1 MVLPKGGIRN
11 SLAKKKIVKD
21 RRSVD
26 DLSIEE
32 LERILKIKKSM
43 AREERLRNYRETGRA
58 LQSNIDTSGTE
69 TWSPPRRR
77 IRLGNVTS
85 RALWILEITAV
96 AGLIYLGYDLWQA
109 REVINKEVKEVIS
122 LEISPTSSPTPIITA
137 LVLPGGHVPPTDPGG
152 ARPNDSEIP
161 ENLRPLVQALPP
173 VVIRTLGAR
182 QATRIVIPSI
192 QIDAPIVQGDGW
204 EQLRRG
210 VGQHVGTAS
219 PGQKGNLVLSAHN
232 DIFGEIFKDLD
243 MLLPG
248 DTVTINT
255 MGEQFTYVI
264 NETEIVEPTAVNVM
278 DATTA
283 PTLTLISCYPYL
295 IDNKRIVVFGELRE
309 S

>member
-1 MVLPKGGIRN
+1 V
-11 SLAKKKIVKD
+11 SQAED
-21 RRSVD
+21 
-26 DLSIEE
+26 
-32 LERILKIKKSM
+32 
-43 AREERLRNYRETGRA
+43 
-58 LQSNIDTSGTE
+58 
-69 TWSPPRRR
+69 WSPPRRKLQIGR
-77 IRLGNVTS
+77 ITS

-96 AGLIYLGYDLWQA
+96 AGLVYLGYDLWQS

-122 LEISPTSSPTPIITA
+122 SEIYPTSSPTPIIKA

-152 ARPNDSEIP
+152 ARPNNSEIP

-173 VVIRTLGAR
+173 VIIPTPGAR

-192 QIDAPIVQGDGW
+192 QVDAPIVQGDGW

-210 VGQHVGTAS
+210 VGQHIGTAS

-232 DIFGEIFKDLD
+232 DIFGEIFKNLD
-243 MLLPG
+243 MLMPG
-248 DTVTINT
+248 DIVTINT

-264 NETEIVEPTAVNVM
+264 RETEIVAPTAVDVM
-278 DATTA
+278 DPTTN

-295 IDNKRIVVFGELRE
+295 IDNKRIVVFGELQK

>member
-32 LERILKIKKSM
+32 LERILKIKKSR
-43 AREERLRNYRETGRA
+43 AREERLRNYREIGRA

-69 TWSPPRRR
+69 TWSPPRRK

-96 AGLIYLGYDLWQA
+96 AGLVYLGYDLWQA

-122 LEISPTSSPTPIITA
+122 LEAYPTSSPTPIITA

-173 VVIRTLGAR
+173 VVIPTPGAR

>member
-32 LERILKIKKSM
+32 LERILKIKKSR

-69 TWSPPRRR
+69 TWSPPRRK

-122 LEISPTSSPTPIITA
+122 LEAYPTSSPTPIITA

-173 VVIRTLGAR
+173 VVIPTPGAR
-182 QATRIVIPSI
+182 QATRIVIPAI

-278 DATTA
+278 DTTTA

-295 IDNKRIVVFGELRE
+295 IDNKRIVIFGELRE

>member
-1 MVLPKGGIRN
+1 
-11 SLAKKKIVKD
+11 VKD

-32 LERILKIKKSM
+32 LERILKVKKSS

-69 TWSPPRRR
+69 TWSPPRRKLR
-77 IRLGNVTS
+77 IGSVTS

-96 AGLIYLGYDLWQA
+96 AGLVYLGYDLWQA

-122 LEISPTSSPTPIITA
+122 AEAYPTSSPTAIITA

-173 VVIRTLGAR
+173 VVIPTPGAR
-182 QATRIVIPSI
+182 QATRIVITSI

-210 VGQHVGTAS
+210 VGQHIGTTS

-232 DIFGEIFKDLD
+232 DIFGEIFRDLD

-264 NETEIVEPTAVNVM
+264 KETEIVEPTAVNVM
-278 DATTA
+278 DPTTA

-295 IDNKRIVVFGELRE
+295 IDNKRIVVFGELQE

>member
-32 LERILKIKKSM
+32 LERILKIKKSR

-69 TWSPPRRR
+69 TWSPPRRK

-85 RALWILEITAV
+85 RALWILEVTAV

-122 LEISPTSSPTPIITA
+122 LEAYPTSSPTPIITA
-137 LVLPGGHVPPTDPGG
+137 LVLPGGHFPPTDPGG

-173 VVIRTLGAR
+173 VVIPTPGAR
-182 QATRIVIPSI
+182 QATRIIIPSI

-264 NETEIVEPTAVNVM
+264 NETEIVEPTAVYVM
-278 DATTA
+278 DTTTA

-295 IDNKRIVVFGELRE
+295 IDNKRIVIFGELRE

>member
-1 MVLPKGGIRN
+1 
-11 SLAKKKIVKD
+11 VKD

-32 LERILKIKKSM
+32 LERILKIKKSS

-69 TWSPPRRR
+69 TWSPPRRKLR
-77 IRLGNVTS
+77 IGSVTS

-96 AGLIYLGYDLWQA
+96 AGLVYLGYDLWQA

-122 LEISPTSSPTPIITA
+122 AEAYPTSSPTAIITA

-173 VVIRTLGAR
+173 VVIPTPGAR
-182 QATRIVIPSI
+182 QATRIVITSI
-192 QIDAPIVQGDGW
+192 QVDAPIVQGDGW

-210 VGQHVGTAS
+210 VGQHIGTTS

-232 DIFGEIFKDLD
+232 DIFGEIFRDLD

-264 NETEIVEPTAVNVM
+264 KETEIVEPTAVNVM
-278 DATTA
+278 DPTTA

-295 IDNKRIVVFGELRE
+295 IDNKRIVVFGELQE

>member
-32 LERILKIKKSM
+32 LERILKIKKSK

-69 TWSPPRRR
+69 TWSPPRRK

-96 AGLIYLGYDLWQA
+96 AGLIYLGYDLWQT

-122 LEISPTSSPTPIITA
+122 LEAYPTSSPTPIITA

-173 VVIRTLGAR
+173 VVIPTPGAR

-278 DATTA
+278 DTTTA

-295 IDNKRIVVFGELRE
+295 IDNKRIVIFGELRE

>member
-32 LERILKIKKSM
+32 LERILKIKKSR

-122 LEISPTSSPTPIITA
+122 LEAYPTSSPTPIITA

-173 VVIRTLGAR
+173 VVIPTLGAR

>member
-1 MVLPKGGIRN
+1 M
-11 SLAKKKIVKD
+11 KD

-32 LERILKIKKSM
+32 LERILKIKKSR

-69 TWSPPRRR
+69 TWSPPRRK

-96 AGLIYLGYDLWQA
+96 AGLIYLGYDLWQT

-122 LEISPTSSPTPIITA
+122 LEAYPTSSPTPIITA

-173 VVIRTLGAR
+173 VVIPTPGAR

-248 DTVTINT
+248 DTVIINT

-278 DATTA
+278 DTTTA

-295 IDNKRIVVFGELRE
+295 IDNKRIVIFGELRE

>member
-1 MVLPKGGIRN
+1 MVLPKGGIR
-11 SLAKKKIVKD
+11 SSEAKGKAMKD

-32 LERILKIKKSM
+32 LEQILKIKKSR
-43 AREERLRNYRETGRA
+43 AREERLRKYRQTGRA
-58 LQSNIDTSGTE
+58 LQSDITVSQTE
-69 TWSPPRRR
+69 DWSPPRRKFQ
-77 IRLGNVTS
+77 IGSITS
-85 RALWILEITAV
+85 RALWMLEITAV
-96 AGLIYLGYDLWQA
+96 VGLIYLGYDLWQA

-122 LEISPTSSPTPIITA
+122 SEIYPTSSPTPIIKA

-173 VVIRTLGAR
+173 VIIPTPSAR

-192 QIDAPIVQGDGW
+192 QVDAPIVQGDGW

-210 VGQHVGTAS
+210 VGQHIGTAS

-232 DIFGEIFKDLD
+232 DIFGEIFKNLD
-243 MLLPG
+243 VLMPG

-264 NETEIVEPTAVNVM
+264 KGTEIVDPTAVSVM
-278 DATTA
+278 GPTTT

-295 IDNKRIVVFGELRE
+295 IDNKRIVVFGELQK

>member
-1 MVLPKGGIRN
+1 MVLPKGGVRN
-11 SLAKKKIVKD
+11 SLAKNKIMKD

-32 LERILKIKKSM
+32 LERILKIKKSL

-58 LQSNIDTSGTE
+58 LQYTVDTSGTE
-69 TWSPPRRR
+69 TWLPPRRK
-77 IRLGNVTS
+77 IRLGSITS
-85 RALWILEITAV
+85 RVLWVLEITAV
-96 AGLIYLGYDLWQA
+96 AGLVYLGYDLWQA
-109 REVINKEVKEVIS
+109 REVINSEVKEVIS
-122 LEISPTSSPTPIITA
+122 AQVYPTSSPTPIITA

-173 VVIRTLGAR
+173 VVIPTPGAR

-192 QIDAPIVQGDGW
+192 QIDAPIVQGDSW

-210 VGQHVGTAS
+210 VGQHIGTAS

-255 MGEQFTYVI
+255 MGEEFIYVI
-264 NETEIVEPTAVNVM
+264 NETKIVEPTAVDVM
-278 DATTA
+278 DVTTA

>member
-1 MVLPKGGIRN
+1 
-11 SLAKKKIVKD
+11 LAKNKIVKD

-32 LERILKIKKSM
+32 LERILKIKKSS

-69 TWSPPRRR
+69 TWSPPRRKLR
-77 IRLGNVTS
+77 IGSVTS

-96 AGLIYLGYDLWQA
+96 AGLVYLGYDLWQA

-122 LEISPTSSPTPIITA
+122 AEAYPTSSPTAIITA

-173 VVIRTLGAR
+173 VVIPTPGAR
-182 QATRIVIPSI
+182 QATRIVITSI
-192 QIDAPIVQGDGW
+192 QVDAPIVQGDGW

-210 VGQHVGTAS
+210 VGQHIGTTS

-232 DIFGEIFKDLD
+232 DIFGEIFRDLD

-264 NETEIVEPTAVNVM
+264 KETEIVEPTAVNVM
-278 DATTA
+278 DPTTA

-295 IDNKRIVVFGELRE
+295 IDNKRIVVFGELQE

>member
-32 LERILKIKKSM
+32 LERILKIKKSR

-58 LQSNIDTSGTE
+58 LQSNIDTSETE

-122 LEISPTSSPTPIITA
+122 LEAYPTSSPTPIITA

-173 VVIRTLGAR
+173 VVIPTPGAR

-278 DATTA
+278 DTTTA

-295 IDNKRIVVFGELRE
+295 IDNKRIVIFGELRE

>member
-1 MVLPKGGIRN
+1 M
-11 SLAKKKIVKD
+11 
-21 RRSVD
+21 
-26 DLSIEE
+26 
-32 LERILKIKKSM
+32 
-43 AREERLRNYRETGRA
+43 
-58 LQSNIDTSGTE
+58 
-69 TWSPPRRR
+69 
-77 IRLGNVTS
+77 
-85 RALWILEITAV
+85 
-96 AGLIYLGYDLWQA
+96 AGLIYLGYDLWQT

-122 LEISPTSSPTPIITA
+122 LEAYPTSSPTPIITA

-173 VVIRTLGAR
+173 VVIPTPGAR

-232 DIFGEIFKDLD
+232 DIFGEIFRDLD

-278 DATTA
+278 DTTTA

-295 IDNKRIVVFGELRE
+295 IDNKRIVIFGELRE

>member
-1 MVLPKGGIRN
+1 MVLPKGGVRS
-11 SLAKKKIVKD
+11 SLAKNKIVKD

-32 LERILKIKKSM
+32 LERILKIKKSS

-69 TWSPPRRR
+69 TWSPPRRKLR
-77 IRLGNVTS
+77 IGSVTS

-96 AGLIYLGYDLWQA
+96 AGLVYLGYDLWQA

-122 LEISPTSSPTPIITA
+122 AEAYPTSSPTAIITA

-173 VVIRTLGAR
+173 VVIPTPGAR
-182 QATRIVIPSI
+182 QATRIVITSI
-192 QIDAPIVQGDGW
+192 QVDAPIVQGDGW

-210 VGQHVGTAS
+210 VGQHIGTTS

-232 DIFGEIFKDLD
+232 DIFGEIFRDLD

-264 NETEIVEPTAVNVM
+264 KETEIVEPTAVNVM
-278 DATTA
+278 DPTTA

-295 IDNKRIVVFGELRE
+295 IDNKRIVVFGELQE

>member
-1 MVLPKGGIRN
+1 M
-11 SLAKKKIVKD
+11 
-21 RRSVD
+21 
-26 DLSIEE
+26 
-32 LERILKIKKSM
+32 
-43 AREERLRNYRETGRA
+43 
-58 LQSNIDTSGTE
+58 
-69 TWSPPRRR
+69 
-77 IRLGNVTS
+77 
-85 RALWILEITAV
+85 
-96 AGLIYLGYDLWQA
+96 
-109 REVINKEVKEVIS
+109 
-122 LEISPTSSPTPIITA
+122 
-137 LVLPGGHVPPTDPGG
+137 
-152 ARPNDSEIP
+152 
-161 ENLRPLVQALPP
+161 QALPP
-173 VVIRTLGAR
+173 VVIPTPGAR
-182 QATRIVIPSI
+182 QATRIIIPSI

-264 NETEIVEPTAVNVM
+264 NETEIVEPTAVYVM
-278 DATTA
+278 DTTTA

-295 IDNKRIVVFGELRE
+295 IDNKRIVIFGELRE

>member
-32 LERILKIKKSM
+32 LERILKIKKSR

-122 LEISPTSSPTPIITA
+122 LEVYPTSSPTPIITA

-173 VVIRTLGAR
+173 VVIPTLGAR

-278 DATTA
+278 GATTA

>member
-32 LERILKIKKSM
+32 LERILKIKKSR

-69 TWSPPRRR
+69 TWSPPRRK

-96 AGLIYLGYDLWQA
+96 AGLIYLGYDLWQT

-122 LEISPTSSPTPIITA
+122 LEAYPTSSPTPIITA

-173 VVIRTLGAR
+173 VVIPTPGAR

-278 DATTA
+278 DTTTA

-295 IDNKRIVVFGELRE
+295 IDNKRIVIFGELRE

>member
-1 MVLPKGGIRN
+1 MRQ
-11 SLAKKKIVKD
+11 
-21 RRSVD
+21 
-26 DLSIEE
+26 
-32 LERILKIKKSM
+32 
-43 AREERLRNYRETGRA
+43 YRQTGRA
-58 LQSNIDTSGTE
+58 LQSDIDMSQAE
-69 TWSPPRRR
+69 DWSPPRRKLQIGR
-77 IRLGNVTS
+77 ITS

-96 AGLIYLGYDLWQA
+96 AGLVYLGYDLWQA

-122 LEISPTSSPTPIITA
+122 SEIYPTSSPTPIIKA

-152 ARPNDSEIP
+152 ARPNNSEIP

-173 VVIRTLGAR
+173 VIIPTPGAR

-192 QIDAPIVQGDGW
+192 QVDAPIVQGDGW

-210 VGQHVGTAS
+210 VGQHIGTAS

-232 DIFGEIFKDLD
+232 DIFGEIFKNLD
-243 MLLPG
+243 MLMPG
-248 DTVTINT
+248 DVVTINT

-264 NETEIVEPTAVNVM
+264 KETEIVEPTAIDVM
-278 DATTA
+278 DPTTT

-295 IDNKRIVVFGELRE
+295 IDNKRIVVFGELQK

>member
-32 LERILKIKKSM
+32 LERILKIKKSR

-69 TWSPPRRR
+69 TWSPPRRK

-96 AGLIYLGYDLWQA
+96 AGLIYLGYDLWQT

-122 LEISPTSSPTPIITA
+122 LEAYPTSSPTPIITA

-173 VVIRTLGAR
+173 VVIPTPGAR

-264 NETEIVEPTAVNVM
+264 NETKIVEPTAVNVM
-278 DATTA
+278 DTTTA

-295 IDNKRIVVFGELRE
+295 IDNKRIVIFGELRE

>member
-1 MVLPKGGIRN
+1 MVLPKGGIR
-11 SLAKKKIVKD
+11 SSEAKGKAMKD

-32 LERILKIKKSM
+32 LEQILKIKKSR
-43 AREERLRNYRETGRA
+43 AREERLRKYRQTGRA
-58 LQSNIDTSGTE
+58 LQSDITVSQTE
-69 TWSPPRRR
+69 DWSPPRRKFQ
-77 IRLGNVTS
+77 IGSITS
-85 RALWILEITAV
+85 RALWMLEITAV
-96 AGLIYLGYDLWQA
+96 VGLIYLGYDLWQA

-122 LEISPTSSPTPIITA
+122 SEIYPTSSPTPIIKA
-137 LVLPGGHVPPTDPGG
+137 LVL
-152 ARPNDSEIP
+152 RPNDSEIP

-173 VVIRTLGAR
+173 VIIPTPSAR

-192 QIDAPIVQGDGW
+192 QVDAPIVQGDGW

-210 VGQHVGTAS
+210 VGQHIGTAS

-232 DIFGEIFKDLD
+232 DIFGEIFKNRDVL
-243 MLLPG
+243 MPG
-248 DTVTINT
+248 ATVTINT

-264 NETEIVEPTAVNVM
+264 KGTEIVEPTAVNVM
-278 DATTA
+278 DPTTT

-295 IDNKRIVVFGELRE
+295 IDNKRIVVFGELQK

>member
-1 MVLPKGGIRN
+1 M
-11 SLAKKKIVKD
+11 KD

-32 LERILKIKKSM
+32 LERILKIKKSR
-43 AREERLRNYRETGRA
+43 AREERLRQYRQTGRA
-58 LQSNIDTSGTE
+58 LQSDIDMSQAE
-69 TWSPPRRR
+69 DWSPPRRKLQIGR
-77 IRLGNVTS
+77 ITG

-96 AGLIYLGYDLWQA
+96 AGLVYLGYDLWQA

-122 LEISPTSSPTPIITA
+122 SEIYPTLSPTPIIKA

-152 ARPNDSEIP
+152 ARPNNSEIP

-173 VVIRTLGAR
+173 VIIPTPGAR

-192 QIDAPIVQGDGW
+192 QVDAPIVQGDGW

-210 VGQHVGTAS
+210 VGQHIGTAS

-232 DIFGEIFKDLD
+232 DIFGEIFKNLD
-243 MLLPG
+243 MLIPG
-248 DTVTINT
+248 DIVTINT

-264 NETEIVEPTAVNVM
+264 KETEIVEPTAVDVM
-278 DATTA
+278 DPTTT

-295 IDNKRIVVFGELRE
+295 IDNKRIVVFGELQK

>member
-1 MVLPKGGIRN
+1 M
-11 SLAKKKIVKD
+11 KD

-32 LERILKIKKSM
+32 LERILKIKKSS

-69 TWSPPRRR
+69 TWSPPRRKLR
-77 IRLGNVTS
+77 IGSVTS

-96 AGLIYLGYDLWQA
+96 AGLVYLGYDLWQA

-122 LEISPTSSPTPIITA
+122 AEAYPTSSPTAIITA

-173 VVIRTLGAR
+173 VVIPTPGAR
-182 QATRIVIPSI
+182 QATRIVITSI
-192 QIDAPIVQGDGW
+192 QVDAPIVQGDGW

-210 VGQHVGTAS
+210 VGQHIGTTS

-232 DIFGEIFKDLD
+232 DIFGEIFRDLD

-264 NETEIVEPTAVNVM
+264 KETEIVEPTAVNVM
-278 DATTA
+278 DPTTA

-295 IDNKRIVVFGELRE
+295 IDNKRIVVFGELQE

>member
-1 MVLPKGGIRN
+1 M
-11 SLAKKKIVKD
+11 AKKKIVKD

-32 LERILKIKKSM
+32 LERILKIKKNR

-122 LEISPTSSPTPIITA
+122 LEAYPTSSPTPIITA

-173 VVIRTLGAR
+173 VVIPTLGAR